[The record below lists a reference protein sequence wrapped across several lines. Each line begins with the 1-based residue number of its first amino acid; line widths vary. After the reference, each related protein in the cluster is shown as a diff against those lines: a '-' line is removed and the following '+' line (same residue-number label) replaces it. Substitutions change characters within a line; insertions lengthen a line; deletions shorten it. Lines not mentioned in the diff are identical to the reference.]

1 MALAKP
7 LDFEHIS
14 AMTCGPLERPK
25 VVAVLGPTN
34 TGKTH
39 FAVERMLGH
48 RSGVMGLPLRLLA
61 REVYDRIKAQKG
73 GAKVALITGE
83 ERLGDPQAPYVVAT
97 VEAMP
102 LERRFAFL
110 AVDEIQL
117 CADDERG
124 HVFTD
129 RLLNARGTE
138 ETMFL
143 GSDVMRPLIKKLV
156 PEAELITRPRLS
168 TLAYDGE
175 AKLTRLPRRSAVV
188 AFSAADV
195 YGLGEVVR
203 RQRGGAAIVLG
214 ALSPRTR
221 NAQVELYQSGEVDYL
236 IATDAIGMG
245 LNMDVG
251 HVAFAGL
258 SKFDGR
264 RRRRLM
270 PREVA
275 QIAGRA
281 GRHLQNGTFG
291 TTAGQGELPEEL
303 VEQVE
308 GHRFAPIEQIR
319 WRNAA
324 LDFRS
329 VGRLLAALDE
339 EPGRGCLTKTRDA
352 LDHRSLAL
360 LSRRDDVQA
369 MAHEPRAVELLWQV
383 CQIPDFR
390 KTLTEA
396 HLHLLGAVFTHLVAG
411 EGVLPSSWVA
421 QMVAKLERTD
431 GDIDA
436 LVSRIAHIR
445 TWTYVSHRHAWL
457 EDAPHWQERTR
468 AVEDKL
474 SDALHERLTQ
484 RFVDRKT
491 AALMKKMRAEG
502 EFTAQVAADGAV
514 EVDGHEVGRLEG
526 LRFSMATTEAEAERR
541 AVAMAARRVVGHTLR
556 KRAARLLADGDD
568 AFALGEDGKLRWRGE
583 PVAKLAPGGTLLRPS
598 LKPLW
603 DDSITNGTAA
613 ALEARLKAV
622 VHATIDA
629 KLAPLGALAGLHADA
644 AAPAAVRGLA
654 FHLLE
659 GLGTADLDAAEPL
672 VATLDDAGRKQLTG
686 LGVRFGVHGLFVQSL
701 LKPEPLLLRRTLWR
715 LQHPASGLPEPG
727 ATSLKAEPAA
737 SAAGWR
743 AIGYR
748 LLRGHAVRVDIAERL
763 AHALRQGTRD
773 GATFTPGPELGGLTG
788 LKRHELD
795 DVIQALGYRRLPGDG
810 EARARF
816 RRVNRR
822 APAQRRQPAE
832 RRAAGG
838 HTPFAVLARLKVQAG

>member
-1 MALAKP
+1 
-7 LDFEHIS
+7 
-14 AMTCGPLERPK
+14 MTCGPLAAPK

-39 FAVERMLGH
+39 FAVERMLAH
-48 RSGVMGLPLRLLA
+48 RSGVMGFPLRLLA
-61 REVYDRIKAQKG
+61 REVYDRIVAEKG
-73 GAKVALITGE
+73 SSRVALITGE

-129 RLLNARGTE
+129 RLLNARGLE

-143 GSDVMRPLIKKLV
+143 GADVMRPLIKKLV
-156 PEAELITRPRLS
+156 PEAELVTRPRLS
-168 TLAYDGE
+168 TLSYGGD

-195 YGLGEVVR
+195 YRLGEVVR

-258 SKFDGR
+258 SKFDGK
-264 RRRRLM
+264 RRRRLL

-281 GRHLQNGTFG
+281 GRHVRDGTFG
-291 TTAGQGELPEEL
+291 TTAGIGDLPEDL
-303 VEQVE
+303 VEAVE
-308 GHRFAPIEQIR
+308 GHRFRPIEQIR
-319 WRNAA
+319 WRNAE
-324 LDFRS
+324 LDFHS

-339 EPGRGCLTKTRDA
+339 DPARGCLMKTRDA
-352 LDHRSLAL
+352 LDHRSLAML
-360 LSRRDDVQA
+360 ARRDDVQA
-369 MAHEPRAVELLWQV
+369 MAGDPAAVQLLWQV
-383 CQIPDFR
+383 CQIPDYR

-396 HLHLLGAVFTHLVAG
+396 HLHLLGNVFTHLVAG

-421 QMVAKLERTD
+421 QMVSRLERTD

-457 EDAPHWQERTR
+457 EDAAHWQERTR

-491 AALMKKMRAEG
+491 AALMKKLQLEG
-502 EFTAQVAADGAV
+502 ELAASVAADGEV
-514 EVDGHEVGRLEG
+514 EVDGHAVGRLTG
-526 LRFSMATTEAEAERR
+526 LRFALATTEAEAERR

-556 KRAARLLADGDD
+556 KRAARLLADDDD
-568 AFALGEDGKLRWRGE
+568 AFALDEEGQLRWRSE
-583 PVAKLAPGGTLLRPS
+583 PVARLAPGGTLLRPA
-598 LKPLW
+598 LRHLW

-613 ALEARLKAV
+613 ALKVRLAEFLR
-622 VHATIDA
+622 ATIDA
-629 KLAPLGALAGLHADA
+629 KLAPLAELAALHADA
-644 AAPAAVRGLA
+644 TATAPVRGLA
-654 FHLLE
+654 FHLVE
-659 GLGTADLDAAEPL
+659 GLGTADVDAAHDL
-672 VATLDDAGRKQLTG
+672 IDALDEAGRKRLTA
-686 LGVRFGVHGLFVQSL
+686 LGVRFGVHGLFVQTL
-701 LKPEPLLLRRTLWR
+701 LRHEPLQLRRLLWQ
-715 LQHPASGLPEPG
+715 LQHGGSALPEPG
-727 ATSLKAEPAA
+727 APSLKAG
-737 SAAGWR
+737 AGVPDGAWR

-748 LLRGHAVRVDIAERL
+748 ALRGYAVRVDIAERL
-763 AHALRQGTRD
+763 AQAVRQGTRD

-810 EARARF
+810 RGHARF
-816 RRVNRR
+816 RRINRR
-822 APAQRRQPAE
+822 PEAKRRHPAE
-832 RRAAGG
+832 RRPSAQP
-838 HTPFAVLARLKVQAG
+838 TPFAALARLKVQVG

>member
-1 MALAKP
+1 MLAKP
-7 LDFEHIS
+7 LVFEHLQPMS
-14 AMTCGPLERPK
+14 CGPLERPK
-25 VVAVLGPTN
+25 VAAVLGPTN

-39 FAVERMLGH
+39 FAVERMLAH

-61 REVYDRIKAQKG
+61 REVYDRIKAQV
-73 GAKVALITGE
+73 GALKVALITGE
-83 ERLGDPQAPYVVAT
+83 ERLGDPRAPYVVAT

-129 RLLNARGTE
+129 RLLNARGTD
-138 ETMFL
+138 ETLFL
-143 GSDVMRPLIKKLV
+143 GADVIRPLINKLV

-168 TLAYDGE
+168 TLTYDGE

-188 AFSAADV
+188 AFSASDV

-281 GRHLQNGTFG
+281 GRHLKDGTFG
-291 TTAGQGELPEEL
+291 TTAGQDGLPEDL
-303 VEQVE
+303 VAQVE
-308 GHRFAPIEQIR
+308 GHRFAAIEQIR
-319 WRNAA
+319 WRNGE
-324 LDFRS
+324 LDFGS
-329 VGRLLAALDE
+329 VGRLLASLDE
-339 EPGRGCLTKTRDA
+339 EPERGCLMRTRDA

-360 LSRRDDVQA
+360 LARRDDVRA
-369 MAHEPRAVELLWQV
+369 MADHPRAVELLWQV
-383 CQIPDFR
+383 CQIPDYR

-411 EGVLPSSWVA
+411 DGVLPASWVA

-457 EDAPHWQERTR
+457 EDAAHWQERTR

-491 AALMKKMRAEG
+491 AALMKRMRAEG
-502 EFTAQVAADGAV
+502 ELTAHVAADGVV

-526 LRFSMATTEAEAERR
+526 LRFSMAATEAEAERR

-568 AFALGEDGKLRWRGE
+568 AFALGADGKLRWRGE
-583 PVAKLAPGGTLLRPS
+583 AVAKLAPGGTLLRPA

-603 DDSITNGTAA
+603 DDSVANGTAA
-613 ALEARLKAV
+613 ALKLRLAEV
-622 VHATIDA
+622 LAATIDA
-629 KLAPLGALAGLHADA
+629 KLAPLGRLAALHGDA
-644 AAPAAVRGLA
+644 TAPAAVRGLA
-654 FHLLE
+654 FHLVE
-659 GLGTADLDAAEPL
+659 GLGTADLDAAAGL
-672 VATLDDAGRKQLTG
+672 VDALDDAGRKRLTD
-686 LGVRFGVHGLFVQSL
+686 LGVRFGVHGLFVQAL
-701 LKPEPLLLRRTLWR
+701 LKREPLMLRRVLWQ
-715 LQHPASGLPEPG
+715 LAHPAATLPEPG
-727 ATSLKAEPAA
+727 ATSLKADATLPAA
-737 SAAGWR
+737 AWR

-748 LLRGHAVRVDIAERL
+748 LLRGYAVRVDIAERL
-763 AHALRQGTRD
+763 AHTLRQGTRD
-773 GATFTPGPELGGLTG
+773 GATYTPGPELGGLTG

-795 DVIQALGYRRLPGDG
+795 DVIQGLGYRRFAGDG
-810 EARARF
+810 RARAGF
-816 RRVNRR
+816 RRINRR
-822 APAQRRQPAE
+822 TGAE
-832 RRAAGG
+832 RRRPSERRSTSG